1 MRKRIKARV
10 REPKRVSNDIA
21 EEVLRCGKHLTE
33 LKTAYTS
40 GSFICIRTHRYKRRI
55 YYTEEIC
62 SVYFPT
68 EIKECIEL

>member
-10 REPKRVSNDIA
+10 RETKRVSNDIA

-33 LKTAYTS
+33 FKTMYKP

-55 YYTEEIC
+55 YYTVEIRAMYC
-62 SVYFPT
+62 PT